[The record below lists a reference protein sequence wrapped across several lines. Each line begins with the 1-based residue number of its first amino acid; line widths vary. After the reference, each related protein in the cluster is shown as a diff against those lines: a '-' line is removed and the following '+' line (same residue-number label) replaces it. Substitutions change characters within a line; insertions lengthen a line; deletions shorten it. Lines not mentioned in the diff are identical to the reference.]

1 MSLEES
7 RRRWDE
13 QFLAGVR
20 KVESLKPALAKHLRI
35 RVEAWIR
42 KLTQAASN
50 ETLLRNRN
58 AYLDLLLMCIIRDE
72 YPDPFHRMPPEG
84 PLPGLPQ
91 HVACMVRQRR
101 LKQGV
106 SLASDSITLPVA
118 EIESDFLS
126 GISRS
131 QSSSR
136 VGVASACRP
145 RFGQGPDLDTNT
157 RFRRMEQELAKV
169 KLENRKLRTQLR
181 SASQSARSEESLSD
195 SSWGF
200 SAARPRQDEDLV
212 WQDTSI
218 VGTSWCQPGVQD
230 TASFLKYLDK
240 FQQET
245 KGLVSKA
252 CFARGENNER
262 KAGPRAASSFSR
274 VKPPSSARVRSPS
287 SSPPA
292 SPRNKKFEERAKRVY
307 ELIDSCV
314 AHSGTLGVLG
324 L

>member
-1 MSLEES
+1 MSLEDS
-7 RRRWDE
+7 RRRWDD

-50 ETLLRNRN
+50 ETLLRTRN
-58 AYLDLLLMCIIRDE
+58 AYLDLLLMCVVRDE

-91 HVACMVRQRR
+91 HVACMVRQRKLR
-101 LKQGV
+101 QGV
-106 SLASDSITLPVA
+106 SVASDIMTMPVA

-126 GISRS
+126 GIRS
-131 QSSSR
+131 HSSSR

-145 RFGQGPDLDTNT
+145 RFGQGPELDAST

-181 SASQSARSEESLSD
+181 SASQSARSEESFSD
-195 SSWGF
+195 TSWGL
-200 SAARPRQDEDLV
+200 SAGRPRHDEEPA
-212 WQDTSI
+212 WHETSI
-218 VGTSWCQPGVQD
+218 VTASCSQPGVQD

-252 CFARGENNER
+252 CFAREDHSER
-262 KAGPRAASSFSR
+262 KPVQRAASSVGR
-274 VKPPSSARVRSPS
+274 VKHPNSTRARSPS
-287 SSPPA
+287 TSPPP
-292 SPRNKKFEERAKRVY
+292 SPRNKKFEDRAKRVY

-314 AHSGTLGVLG
+314 AHTGTLGVLG